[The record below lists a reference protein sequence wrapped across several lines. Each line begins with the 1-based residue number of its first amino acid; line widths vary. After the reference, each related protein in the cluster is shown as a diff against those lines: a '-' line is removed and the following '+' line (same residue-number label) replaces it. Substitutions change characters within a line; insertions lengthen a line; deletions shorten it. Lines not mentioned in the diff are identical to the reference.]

1 MQCNSL
7 IFTCSWSRT
16 KQTTHQ
22 YHKAFCCVVYIY
34 VCVPSSYSISPIHI
48 CVADRMLDALVH
60 CLCDAR
66 LMRVRLEATPAN
78 KRPIGMTQQ
87 ESGMKGCA
95 RRSSPA
101 DRLHPRLGLERNET
115 KIQLYPCA
123 CVHGCVNVCVCVLLA

>member
-1 MQCNSL
+1 MWLVANETNDTSISQGIL
-7 IFTCSWSRT
+7 L
-16 KQTTHQ
+16 
-22 YHKAFCCVVYIY
+22 CCVVYIN